1 MIHDPCIVPQLR
13 SEKRERDDWFLVR
26 MGCFNGDGDT
36 DDADS
41 ALGFE
46 DDEAAD
52 AADRAAATIEEGD
65 PRGFEDDEF
74 ADELESRRASTGVGG
89 SSIGDSQTRAVN
101 IANIAGIPDIDFD
114 EESDRNESP
123 LNFAGDPRNF
133 PGGERDLQQRTREF
147 DEAVER
153 QVQADRMSRAVGA
166 DGPDPVDIFDSY
178 DPDEPEGGAA
188 SLTAFRPDLA
198 RDPSRPPV
206 SIVPAATTPAEEIIA
221 EARQTPTAVM
231 EQEVRQNLGGSA
243 GDFEGLTAQQLGAA
257 PGLPTAMTGDVSIDA
272 AGIPEAVPD
281 PSSSLPR
288 SIRSRGVTY
297 GDEDFLPGG
306 VVDQRLEGIAAARAA
321 AAQNPLAQ
329 APDLTGI
336 RVGDVNIPLGPVGM
350 LAQGIGAVGT
360 EIYNTFANPTAKA
373 LANLEDPNRYGAVYG
388 NDGSLLGSVN
398 RETGAVQPTEGNA
411 FNPELEPYYAEARR
425 RQEED
430 REARGGTGNQAPV
443 AAVQPTMT
451 AAPAPVPQASP
462 MTVPAYQY
470 QPRSPV
476 QYSYTGIPT
485 LAPVM
490 LKPTFTAPERF
501 SPLFNLGRT
510 RRS

>member
-13 SEKRERDDWFLVR
+13 SKKRERDDWFLVR
-26 MGCFNGDGDT
+26 MGCFNSDT
-36 DDADS
+36 
-41 ALGFE
+41 E
-46 DDEAAD
+46 N
-52 AADRAAATIEEGD
+52 EGD
-65 PRGFEDDEF
+65 PRGFDDDEA
-74 ADELESRRASTGVGG
+74 ADEADRAAARAAEAAASTGVGG
-89 SSIGDSQTRAVN
+89 SSIGDNQTRAVN
-101 IANIAGIPDIDFD
+101 IATVANVPDIDFD

-123 LNFAGDPRNF
+123 LNFAALDF
-133 PGGERDLQQRTREF
+133 PGGPNEQRQREN
-147 DEAVER
+147 EAAAAMREYAKSRGEVEKLLEQ

-166 DGPDPVDIFDSY
+166 DGPDPLDFLAPVDFN
-178 DPDEPEGGAA
+178 EPEGGAA
-188 SLTAFRPDLA
+188 
-198 RDPSRPPV
+198 
-206 SIVPAATTPAEEIIA
+206 TTPAQQVISEV
-221 EARQTPTAVM
+221 RQTPAAVM

-257 PGLPTAMTGDVSIDA
+257 PGLGPTAMTGDVSIDA
-272 AGIPEAVPD
+272 ADIPEVVPD

-321 AAQNPLAQ
+321 AAKSPLAQ
-329 APDLTGI
+329 SPDLSGI
-336 RVGDVNIPLGPVGM
+336 KIGDVNIPLGPAGM
-350 LAQGIGAVGT
+350 LAKGIGAVGT

-430 REARGGTGNQAPV
+430 REERGGTGNQAPV

-470 QPRSPV
+470 QPRPPV

>member
-1 MIHDPCIVPQLR
+1 MFPQLR
-13 SEKRERDDWFLVR
+13 SKKKERDDWFLIQI
-26 MGCFNGDGDT
+26 GCFNGDPDGEGSGKGGASDLGDAGEAVAS
-36 DDADS
+36 DFVDPYDQ
-41 ALGFE
+41 
-46 DDEAAD
+46 DEAAD
-52 AADRAAATIEEGD
+52 FADRV
-65 PRGFEDDEF
+65 
-74 ADELESRRASTGVGG
+74 SASTGESEPGER
-89 SSIGDSQTRAVN
+89 SSDIGDNQTRAVN
-101 IANIAGIPDIDFD
+101 IATVASVPEVDFD
-114 EESDRNESP
+114 EEADRNESP

-133 PGGERDLQQRTREF
+133 PGGERDLQQRNREF
-147 DEAVER
+147 NEAVER

-206 SIVPAATTPAEEIIA
+206 SIVPAATTPAEQVIS
-221 EARQTPTAVM
+221 EARQTPADVM

-257 PGLPTAMTGDVSIDA
+257 PGLGPTAMTGDVPIDA
-272 AGIPEAVPD
+272 ADIPESVPD
-281 PSSSLPR
+281 PSSGLPR

-321 AAQNPLAQ
+321 AAKSPLAQ
-329 APDLTGI
+329 SPDLSGI
-336 RVGDVNIPLGPVGM
+336 KIGDVNIPLGPAGM
-350 LAQGIGAVGT
+350 LAQGIGAIGT
-360 EIYNTFANPTAKA
+360 DIYNTVANPTAKA
-373 LANLEDPNRYGAVYG
+373 LSNLEDPNRYGAVYG

-411 FNPELEPYYAEARR
+411 FNPELEPYYEEARKR
-425 RQEED
+425 REEKSGD
-430 REARGGTGNQAPV
+430 SSNQAPV